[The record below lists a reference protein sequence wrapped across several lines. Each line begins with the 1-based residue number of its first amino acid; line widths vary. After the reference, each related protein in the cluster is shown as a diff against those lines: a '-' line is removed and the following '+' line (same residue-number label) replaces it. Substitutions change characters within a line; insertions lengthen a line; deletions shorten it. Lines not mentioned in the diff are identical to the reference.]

1 VEIDIG
7 SEQVSGGI
15 AVHVHVRLSAR
26 ELSRLFLSGDT
37 LIQLP
42 LEGIADEPGA
52 DEPGADEP
60 RSAPFPRMSMFLSE
74 IAGSP
79 DGFSRT
85 FADATHADSFA
96 RAVREQISTALEAS

>member
-1 VEIDIG
+1 MEIDIG
-7 SEQVSGGI
+7 SEQVSGGVT
-15 AVHVHVRLSAR
+15 VHVHVRLSAR
-26 ELSRLFLSGDT
+26 ELNRLFLSGDT

-42 LEGIADEPGA
+42 LEGFADEPG
-52 DEPGADEP
+52 GAP
-60 RSAPFPRMSMFLSE
+60 IPRMSMFLSE

-85 FADATHADSFA
+85 FADAAHADDFA

>member
-7 SEQVSGGI
+7 SEQTSAGVV
-15 AVHVHVRLSAR
+15 VHVLIRLSAR
-26 ELSRLFLSGDT
+26 ELNRLFLSGDT

-42 LEGIADEPGA
+42 LDGMADEPG
-52 DEPGADEP
+52 GAP
-60 RSAPFPRMSMFLSE
+60 IPRMSMFLSE

-79 DGFSRT
+79 AGFSRT

-96 RAVREQISTALEAS
+96 RVVREQISTALEAS